1 MLNEK
6 GILFSKIVILV
17 GRCDL
22 RKGVDGLCAII
33 KAYYGHEPLEK
44 GTLFLFCGT
53 RRDRLKGVMW
63 TGDRYILIY
72 IRLSEGAF
80 KWPRNEAEARE
91 LSGEE
96 FMRLM
101 DGFDI
106 DPSIGKKHVPEPISI
121 KRKH

>member
-1 MLNEK
+1 MLNDK
-6 GILFSKIVILV
+6 GIIFSKIVILI

-22 RKGVDGLCAII
+22 RKGIDGLCAMI
-33 KAYYGHEPLEK
+33 KAHYGQEPLEK

-53 RRDRLKGVMW
+53 RKDRLKGVMW
-63 TGDRYILIY
+63 AGDRYILIY
-72 IRLSEGAF
+72 IRLSEGSF
-80 KWPRNEAEARE
+80 KWPRTEDEARA

-106 DPSIGKKHVPEPISI
+106 DPSVGKRHVPEPITI
-121 KRKH
+121 KRSH